1 MSIQVLMIDDE
12 KKICG
17 VVKKGLELVGDFKV
31 EIASSGKEGLHLAK
45 CLKPDVILLDIRM
58 PDMDG
63 LAVLKALK
71 SNYPSLDIPVIML
84 SALVDDAT
92 KQTCAR
98 EYGEEYVEKPVVIQE
113 LKNRIESILRR
124 LGRLAP

>member
-17 VVKKGLELVGDFKV
+17 IVKKGLELVGDFKV
-31 EIASSGKEGLHLAK
+31 DIAHSGREGLLLVK
-45 CLKPDVILLDIRM
+45 RLKPDIILLDIRM
-58 PDMDG
+58 PEMDG

-71 SNYPSLDIPVIML
+71 SSYPSLDIPVIML

-92 KQTCAR
+92 KQTCAH

-113 LKNRIESILRR
+113 LKNRIEAILRR
-124 LGRLAP
+124 MGRLAP